1 MLLIQTDSIW
11 ILIQTELFPLS
22 EQKTTVCAQEK
33 SFFGW
38 SPFQCIHSCSMNL
51 QADFTKVIE
60 LHLWESLS
68 CQYLY
73 PQCFLLVLLLLLFCA
88 SQSLTSKRRVG
99 MKKHHQNRMKI
110 SEYIFK
116 I

>member
-1 MLLIQTDSIW
+1 MLLIQTDSIR

-22 EQKTTVCAQEK
+22 EQKTAVCAQEK
-33 SFFGW
+33 SFFGR

-73 PQCFLLVLLLLLFCA
+73 PQCFLLVVLLLFCA
-88 SQSLTSKRRVG
+88 SQFLTSKWTVG
-99 MKKHHQNRMKI
+99 MTKHHQNGMNI

-116 I
+116 T